1 MPHTILRWPSPVV
14 RLQFTEAARQAIVQA
29 VVNLARDLNMTTT
42 AEGIET
48 EKQMRTVRDLGC
60 REMQGYF
67 FSRPQPAADV
77 ARMLAPRAVR
87 VARAA

>member
-1 MPHTILRWPSPVV
+1 
-14 RLQFTEAARQAIVQA
+14 
-29 VVNLARDLNMTTT
+29 
-42 AEGIET
+42 
-48 EKQMRTVRDLGC
+48 MRTVRDLGC
-60 REMQGYF
+60 REAQGYF